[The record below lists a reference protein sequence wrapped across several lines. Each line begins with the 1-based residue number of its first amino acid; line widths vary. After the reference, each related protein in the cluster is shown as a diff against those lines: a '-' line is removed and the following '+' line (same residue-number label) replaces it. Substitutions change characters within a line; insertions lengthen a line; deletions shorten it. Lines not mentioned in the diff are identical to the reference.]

1 MANSLTLEDYPAI
14 LSQELWRPH
23 PHYIA
28 RWAIQPQFLHRADLQ
43 PGQTFL
49 MDRFGFWGDSGDL
62 SVDARSRQPDQIIGT
77 ENTRQIPKF
86 KVPITIREFTG
97 PGGGDPTDPTRP
109 GNLKLSYQDLL
120 FARRNIWDLTQA
132 EPLVQPTFHESVG
145 AITLLDD
152 FRRTVDRFYLNL
164 LNSSTNTYNP
174 QGIADGGTY
183 DNGPPKFT
191 VGDLQRI
198 YERLR
203 RNKAPT
209 HPDGYYHA
217 LIDDRMLLH
226 LQDDPRFQQV
236 VQSSAYYSVPMVMA
250 QDPRLFGPGRM
261 PPAMGSINYM
271 AQPNQL
277 AFQGLGLNQ
286 MLPGQD
292 DTMLP
297 AGFIF
302 GGFRI
307 FTTNNA
313 FTSRVS
319 LTYTSVPTQQQVN
332 HPTGSAL
339 RTAYLG
345 FFFGSNAIGEVFG
358 GAPEDGIPVRVKRN
372 LNDDYGRFLILIWQA
387 FFGLALLNPD
397 FVVVART
404 YGD

>member
-1 MANSLTLEDYPAI
+1 MTNSISFEDYPAI

-23 PHYIA
+23 PLYIA
-28 RWAIQPQFLHRADLQ
+28 RWVTQPQFLHRTDLQ

-62 SVDARSRQPDQIIGT
+62 TVDARSRQPDQIIGT
-77 ENTRQIPKF
+77 ENTRQIPKY
-86 KVPITIREFTG
+86 KVPVTIREFTG

-109 GNLKLSYQDLL
+109 GNLKLSYQRLL

-145 AITLLDD
+145 AITLMDD
-152 FRRTVDRFYLNL
+152 YRRTTDRFYLNL
-164 LNSSTNTYNP
+164 LNSSGNTYNP
-174 QGIADGGTY
+174 QNVADGGTY
-183 DNGPPKFT
+183 DNGPPKFS
-191 VGDLQRI
+191 VSDLQRVF
-198 YERLR
+198 ERLR
-203 RNKAPT
+203 RAKAPT
-209 HPDGYYHA
+209 FPDGYYHG

-236 VQSSAYYSVPMVMA
+236 VQSSAYYSIPMVMA
-250 QDPRLFGPGRM
+250 SDPRLFGPGRM

-271 AQPNQL
+271 AQPNQI
-277 AFQGLGLNQ
+277 AFQGMGLNQ
-286 MLPGQD
+286 MMPGQD
-292 DTMLP
+292 EAQMP

-302 GGFRI
+302 AGFRI

-313 FTSRVS
+313 FTSRVQ
-319 LTYTSVPTQQQVN
+319 LTYTNVPTQQQAM

-372 LNDDYGRFLILIWQA
+372 MNDDYGRFLILIWQA

-397 FVVVART
+397 FSVTART

>member
-62 SVDARSRQPDQIIGT
+62 TVDARSRQPDQIIGT

-120 FARRNIWDLTQA
+120 LARRNIWDLTQA

-191 VGDLQRI
+191 VSDLQRI

-226 LQDDPRFQQV
+226 LQDDTRFQQV
-236 VQSSAYYSVPMVMA
+236 VQSSAYYSIPMVMA

-271 AQPNQL
+271 AQPNQI

-286 MLPGQD
+286 MLPGMD

-313 FTSRVS
+313 FTSRVQ
-319 LTYTSVPTQQQVN
+319 LTYTNVPTQQQVN

>member
-14 LSQELWRPH
+14 LSQELWRPS
-23 PHYIA
+23 PLYIA
-28 RWAIQPQFLHRADLQ
+28 RWAIQPQFLHRPDLQ
-43 PGQTFL
+43 PSATFL

-62 SVDARSRQPDQIIGT
+62 TMDARSRSADQLVGT

-109 GNLKLSYQDLL
+109 GNLKLSYQSLL
-120 FARRNIWDLTQA
+120 FARRNIWDVTQV
-132 EPLVQPTFHESVG
+132 EPLVQPSFHESVG

-152 FRRTVDRFYLNL
+152 YRRTTDRFYLNL
-164 LNSSTNTYNP
+164 LNSSGNIYNP
-174 QGIADGGTY
+174 QNIADGGVY
-183 DNGPPKFT
+183 DNGPPKFS

-198 YERLR
+198 FERLR
-203 RNKAPT
+203 RAKAPT
-209 HPDGYYHA
+209 FPDGYYHA

-236 VQSSAYYSVPMVMA
+236 VQSSAYYSVPMNLVE
-250 QDPRLFGPGRM
+250 DPRLFGPGRM
-261 PPAMGSINYM
+261 PPAQGAINYM
-271 AQPNQL
+271 AQPNQM
-277 AFQGLGLNQ
+277 AFQGPGLGQ
-286 MLPGQD
+286 VMPGADDAMLPS
-292 DTMLP
+292 
-297 AGFIF
+297 GFIF

-319 LTYTSVPTQQQVN
+319 LTYTAVPQQQQIN

-339 RTAYLG
+339 RTAYMG
-345 FFFGSNAIGEVFG
+345 WFFGSNAVGEVFG
-358 GAPEDGIPVRVKRN
+358 GAPEDGIPVRVRKN
-372 LNDDYGRFLILIWQA
+372 LNDDYQRFLILIWQA
-387 FFGLALLNPD
+387 FLGLGLLNPD
-397 FVVVART
+397 FVIAART

>member
-1 MANSLTLEDYPAI
+1 MANSLALEDYPAV
-14 LSQELWRPH
+14 LSQELWRPS
-23 PHYIA
+23 PFYIA
-28 RWAIQPQFLHRADLQ
+28 RWALQPQFLHRADLQ

-62 SVDARSRQPDQIIGT
+62 TVESRSRQPDQIIGT

-97 PGGGDPTDPTRP
+97 PGGGDPNDPTRP

-145 AITLLDD
+145 SITLLDD
-152 FRRTVDRFYLNL
+152 YRRTVDRFYLNL
-164 LNSSTNTYNP
+164 LNSSTNVYNP

-183 DNGPPKFT
+183 DSGPPKFT
-191 VGDLQRI
+191 VSDLDRI

-203 RNKAPT
+203 RGKAPVFD
-209 HPDGYYHA
+209 DGYYHA
-217 LIDDRMLLH
+217 IIDDRMLLH
-226 LQDDPRFQQV
+226 LRDDPRFQQV
-236 VQSSAYYSVPMVMA
+236 VQSSAYYSIPMVMA

-261 PPAMGSINYM
+261 PPPMGTINYM
-271 AQPNQL
+271 AQPNQI
-277 AFQGLGLNQ
+277 AFQGMGLNQ
-286 MLPGQD
+286 LMPGQD
-292 DTMLP
+292 NTMLP

-307 FTTNNA
+307 FTTNNT
-313 FTSRVS
+313 FTSRVQ
-319 LTYTSVPTQQQVN
+319 LTYTNVPVQQQPL

-345 FFFGSNAIGEVFG
+345 FFFGKHSVGEVFG
-358 GAPEDGIPVRVKRN
+358 GDPEAGIPVRVKRN
-372 LNDDYGRFLILIWQA
+372 MNDDYGRFLILIWQA
-387 FFGLALLNPD
+387 FFGLGLLNPD
-397 FVVVART
+397 FVIVART